1 MGSVME
7 KETTQAKK
15 VYFKKLFGF
24 LDNKISNF
32 SRDLKEKV

>member
-15 VYFKKLFGF
+15 VYSKNLFGF
-24 LDNKISNF
+24 LENEIWNF
-32 SRDLKEKV
+32 SRDLK